1 MFTFVVTFPDLKLEA
16 KHLPYSLDVWVDGE
30 LQISEVNVMDLE
42 PIRLVLSTNRI
53 KSRVSASVRSQ
64 CGNYHRDFL
73 FDRSF
78 ATLRR
83 YNQW

>member
-1 MFTFVVTFPDLKLEA
+1 MFTFVVTFPDLKLET
-16 KHLPYSLDVWVDGE
+16 KHLPYSLDVWVNGE

-42 PIRLVLSTNRI
+42 PIRLVLSTTRI
-53 KSRVSASVRSQ
+53 KSRVSASVRSR

-83 YNQW
+83 YNHR

>member
-16 KHLPYSLDVWVDGE
+16 KHLPYSLDVWVNGE
-30 LQISEVNVMDLE
+30 LQVSEFDVMDLE
-42 PIRLVLSTNRI
+42 PIRLILSTTRI
-53 KSRVSASVRSQ
+53 KSRVVANIRTR

-78 ATLRR
+78 APLLR
-83 YNQW
+83 YAHK